1 MLSRVPCRISTIWVV
16 LALFVCRDALADDE
30 RPWRVLLLSD
40 DFAMPASVTQMQAM
54 EEELELRAGRPVE
67 VYRESLDL
75 VRFSGAEEAQATI
88 LRAKYSDVPLD
99 LVVTLAPQS
108 LLFAARHLTTLRD
121 PSLPIVAF
129 SVTEENLRDVQAHTM
144 AAMTIP
150 FDVSGTLDL
159 AFALHPDRRRL
170 AVVAGRS
177 RYDQNWLARA
187 RTMLDARDDVI
198 DVTYPGDGTLDEVI
212 ERIRTLPPDALV
224 LYLSFTADAA
234 GSRFASRDVAKRI
247 SEASPVPVYGIFE
260 SYVGYG
266 AVATMAPSFVEHGKA
281 AGELVLRVLNGEP
294 GASLHV
300 AAAPNPRC
308 VADARELDRW
318 RLETSALPLGCEIVF
333 QQPSFWE
340 QFRWQI
346 LGGLAVIALQAALIG
361 GLLVQR
367 RRSRAAAV
375 ALEHERNVAAHAAR
389 LATLGELSA
398 SIAHEISQPLAA
410 ILSNAE
416 AGEMLLGTKAQNAST
431 SLKEIF
437 ADIRED
443 DLRAHDVVRRV
454 RSLAQRRTPALQALD
469 VNQVVADARRLL
481 DVDAPRRGVVFEW
494 DLAPL
499 PLVNGDRVQLQQVII
514 NLAVNAM
521 DALSGQPP
529 PRRRVVVKTRCIA
542 NQVQVSV
549 RDYGSGIPDEHAGR
563 LFESFFTTKPDGVG
577 LGLSITRSIVAAH
590 GGTIHAENRSDGALF
605 MFSLPT
611 LVTERHVATGV
622 ANVTA
627 T

>member
-1 MLSRVPCRISTIWVV
+1 MQSHAPRRIPTICLVV
-16 LALFVCRDALADDE
+16 LALLVCRTALADDE
-30 RPWRVLLLSD
+30 APWRVLLLSD
-40 DFAMPASVTQMQAM
+40 DFAMPASVAQMQAM

-75 VRFSGAEEAQATI
+75 VRFSGAEQAQATI
-88 LRAKYSDVPLD
+88 LRAKYTDVPLD
-99 LVVTLAPQS
+99 LVATLAPQS

-129 SVTEENLRDVQAHTM
+129 SVTEENLRDVQARTV

-150 FDVSGTLDL
+150 FDLSGTLDL
-159 AFALHPDRRRL
+159 AFALHPGRRRL
-170 AVVAGRS
+170 ALVAGRS

-198 DVTYPGDGTLDEVI
+198 DATYPGDGPLDEVI
-212 ERIRTLPPDALV
+212 DRIRTLPPDALV

-281 AGELVLRVLNGEP
+281 AGDLVLRVLNGEP

-300 AAAPNPRC
+300 ASAPIPRC

-318 RLETSALPLGCEIVF
+318 RLKTSALPPGCEISF
-333 QQPSFWE
+333 QQPSYWE

-367 RRSRAAAV
+367 RRSRAAAL

-416 AGEMLLGTKAQNAST
+416 AGEMLLGAKAQNAST
-431 SLKEIF
+431 SLREIL
-437 ADIRED
+437 ADIRKD
-443 DLRAHDVVRRV
+443 DLRARDVVRRV
-454 RSLAQRRTPALQALD
+454 RALAQRRTPVLQALD

-481 DVDAPRRGVVFEW
+481 EVEAPRRRVVFEW

-499 PLVNGDRVQLQQVII
+499 PLVDGDRVQLQQVII

-521 DALSGQPP
+521 DALSEQPP
-529 PRRRVVVKTRCIA
+529 ARRRVVVKTRCVD
-542 NQVQVSV
+542 NHVQVSV
-549 RDYGSGIPDEHAGR
+549 RDYGSGIRDEHASQ
-563 LFESFFTTKPDGVG
+563 LFESFFTTKSDGVG

-590 GGTIHAENRSDGALF
+590 GGTIRAENRSDGALF
-605 MFSLPT
+605 TFSLPA
-611 LVTERHVATGV
+611 LVTEGTSRPAS
-622 ANVTA
+622 
-627 T
+627 